1 MARTIYIV
9 DDENLIRKGLVGNLQ
24 AEDYQTLGFADAES
38 AIAALGHDLPS
49 IVVLDIKLPGMDG
62 VAALGEFLAFDPAPL
77 VIMITAFSTI
87 STAVETMQMGA
98 FHFLP
103 KPVRF
108 SDLLTI
114 IHLAEDSIDR
124 RITATSQQEPGSA
137 NGFGAIIHASQ
148 SISREIEKCRKLV
161 QSGATTVLITGPSGT
176 GKELFARALHYE
188 SDRKSKPFIELNCM
202 AIPEH
207 LFESELFGHLA
218 GAFTDA
224 KRARRGLLELAD
236 GGSFFLDEIS
246 DMPLNLQGKLLKVI
260 EEKEFYVLGR
270 EKSTKV
276 DIRFIAS
283 SNRELSILIE
293 QGKFR
298 EDLFYRL
305 NVINIHLQGLNS
317 RREDIIPLARH
328 FVAEMNIDLKKEVTE
343 ISPAAENLL
352 SQADWPG
359 NVRQLRNVI
368 ERVMLLK
375 AENVITEAHVAS
387 EVERKP
393 DQDQVKQGAPEILTS
408 LDNLEE
414 GHIAKVLAYTKQHKG
429 DAAQILGID
438 RKTLYRKMKKYG
450 MSSDQDGAD

>member
-24 AEDYQTLGFADAES
+24 AEGYQTLGFADAES
-38 AIAALGHDLPS
+38 AIAALSHDLPS

-62 VAALGEFLAFDPAPL
+62 VAALREFLAFDPAPL

-87 STAVETMQMGA
+87 STAVETMQLGA

-108 SDLLTI
+108 GDLLTI

-124 RITATSQQEPGSA
+124 RITATSQREPEIA
-137 NGFGAIIHASQ
+137 NGFSAIVHASQ

-188 SDRKSKPFIELNCM
+188 SDRKSKPFIELNCL

-236 GGSFFLDEIS
+236 GGTFFLDEIS

-270 EKSTKV
+270 EKPTKV

-283 SNRELSILIE
+283 SNRDLSILIGE
-293 QGKFR
+293 GKFR

-305 NVINIHLQGLNS
+305 NVVNIHLEGLNA

-343 ISPAAENLL
+343 ISPGAENLL

-375 AENVITEAHVAS
+375 ADDVITEAHVAS
-387 EVERKP
+387 EVEPKP
-393 DQDQVKQGAPEILTS
+393 DQDQVKQVAPEILTS
-408 LDNLEE
+408 LDTLEE
-414 GHIAKVLAYTKQHKG
+414 AHIARVLAYTKQHKG

-450 MSSDQDGAD
+450 LVSDQDGAD